1 MANGGT
7 LFLDEICE
15 MQLNLQAKL
24 LRFLQTGTFCKV
36 GSNEVLQSDVRIVCA
51 TNRNPAAEVGEGRFR
66 EDLYYRLNVIPV
78 TLPPLRER
86 GDDILLLANHILM
99 AKSAENNKKFQSF
112 SEDVKQT
119 FRQYDWPGN
128 IRELQNVIENIVVI
142 YDGQSVQQDMLPN
155 NFGHSVVNQ
164 QQHPLHNHISQP
176 HSAKD
181 VNTNVKVQPEP
192 NNNIIQL
199 WIVEKNAIEDAI
211 NQCDG
216 NIPLAAAYL
225 GISASTIYRK
235 MKSWVE
241 N

>member
-1 MANGGT
+1 
-7 LFLDEICE
+7 
-15 MQLNLQAKL
+15 
-24 LRFLQTGTFCKV
+24 
-36 GSNEVLQSDVRIVCA
+36 
-51 TNRNPAAEVGEGRFR
+51 
-66 EDLYYRLNVIPV
+66 
-78 TLPPLRER
+78 
-86 GDDILLLANHILM
+86 
-99 AKSAENNKKFQSF
+99 
-112 SEDVKQT
+112 
-119 FRQYDWPGN
+119 
-128 IRELQNVIENIVVI
+128 
-142 YDGQSVQQDMLPN
+142 MLPN